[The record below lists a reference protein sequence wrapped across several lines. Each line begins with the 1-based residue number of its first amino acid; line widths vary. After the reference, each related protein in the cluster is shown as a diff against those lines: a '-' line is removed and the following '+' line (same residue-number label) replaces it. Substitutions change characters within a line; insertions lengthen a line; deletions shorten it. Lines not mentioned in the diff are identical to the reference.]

1 MQLERLCKKT
11 PESNEDKLI
20 LPDVIAELDRQI
32 RALNDSIAEAEYNAK
47 VCFSNLNKFIKSL

>member
-11 PESNEDKLI
+11 PESNEDKII

-32 RALNDSIAEAEYNAK
+32 RALNDSIAEAEYNSK
-47 VCFSNLNKFIKSL
+47 VCFIN